1 MSDVQSGTQPASPPG
16 ASPKSRSE
24 LGQILHGVARDP
36 LGLMGLIIVGTI
48 VFCAIFAAWI
58 VPYDPVAMNIKDR
71 LQGPSA
77 AHLLGTDQLG
87 RDTFSRVIM
96 GGQVALKVALP
107 AVFGA
112 MAIGLTLGMIAG
124 YGPKW
129 LDNLLMLFFDTIR
142 SFPTV
147 MFALAVVALVG
158 PSLKTVVFVVMAT
171 SIPTYGRVARTQTL
185 TLRNSEFILAER
197 SMGAS
202 MKRILGVHMLPNIVG
217 VLAVLAA
224 MDIPTVIAL
233 EAGLSF
239 LGLGVKPPTPS
250 WGALLKDG
258 YSLIRQTPWLVV
270 GGGLP
275 IILATLGFTF
285 LGESLRDV
293 VDPKLRKQR

>member
-1 MSDVQSGTQPASPPG
+1 ME
-16 ASPKSRSE
+16 KSRSE
-24 LGQILHGVARDP
+24 FGQIIVGVARDP
-36 LGLMGLIIVGTI
+36 LGLMGLIIVGVI

-58 VPYDPVAMNIKDR
+58 VPYDPIAMDIKSR
-71 LQGPSA
+71 MQGPSA

-87 RDTFSRVIM
+87 RDTFSRVIA

-158 PSLKTVVFVVMAT
+158 PSLQTVVFVVMAT

-197 SMGAS
+197 AMGAS
-202 MKRILGVHMLPNIVG
+202 MFRILGVHMLPNIIG

-258 YSLIRQTPWLVV
+258 YSLIRQTPWLVI